1 MAQIWAKLGQKQGFL
16 LFSQVWFIGFLE
28 IPYNQ
33 GVNQKITIGAVR
45 LQLGKRALACPNV
58 AGGSGGGGEGAL
70 SLLPQVGLLGAEPP
84 RKKFNALNCA

>member
-58 AGGSGGGGEGAL
+58 AGGSGGGGGGC
-70 SLLPQVGLLGAEPP
+70 SEPP
-84 RKKFNALNCA
+84 SPSGVVRGPSPLEKSLMT